1 MTLYKKGID
10 IFKTTVI
17 ALLLTI
23 FSATPA
29 MAAEKILYITSYNPD
44 NANVVGQLSSFVKQT
59 NQRNPNIQV
68 IVESMDINGM
78 IGIDGWKDLLI
89 SLLRKYDSPKKK
101 PSVVVLTGREAV
113 STFFSI
119 DDTRIKDVPVVIGSC
134 STDIVQIPGEK
145 TDFSTWKPDAKD
157 LFKDFN
163 D

>member
-23 FSATPA
+23 FSATTA

-68 IVESMDINGM
+68 VVESMDINGM
-78 IGIDGWKDLLI
+78 IGIGGWKDLLI

-119 DDTRIKDVPVVIGSC
+119 DDTRIKDVPVVIGLQHRHCADSRRKNRLLHM
-134 STDIVQIPGEK
+134 E
-145 TDFSTWKPDAKD
+145 A
-157 LFKDFN
+157 
-163 D
+163 

>member
-23 FSATPA
+23 FSATTA

-68 IVESMDINGM
+68 VVESMDINGM

-145 TDFSTWKPDAKD
+145 NRLLHMEA
-157 LFKDFN
+157 
-163 D
+163 